1 MPELAR
7 FYGILIRMYMEV
19 GVPHNLPH
27 FHAYYQGEQAVFS
40 IDPVNMI
47 EGSIPGKQRRLVE
60 AWAEI
65 HQLELMNDWD
75 LLQQGGV
82 PNKIEPLK

>member
-7 FYGILIRMYMEV
+7 FYGVFIRMYMEV

-47 EGSIPGKQRRLVE
+47 EGSIPGN
-60 AWAEI
+60 AETSCGSV
-65 HQLELMNDWD
+65 
-75 LLQQGGV
+75 GGDS
-82 PNKIEPLK
+82 PA